1 MSETSIDKTRRRL
14 CSLFDLYDFKYQY
27 SFFFP
32 DGIEPDYF
40 LEQYSKI
47 KRSLGRKYSQP
58 ILLKVN
64 LSAKRELHAYITMY
78 AEQPLEE
85 FKTFM
90 ESRFP
95 GVAKSRVLTS
105 EKIESTLRTINN
117 QKPHNLNSYF
127 KKNKVNRYSMLNGV

>member
-1 MSETSIDKTRRRL
+1 MDKTRRRL
-14 CSLFDLYDFKYQY
+14 CALFDLYDFKYQY

-32 DGIEPDYF
+32 DGIESDYF

-47 KRSLGRKYSQP
+47 KRSLRRKYDQP
-58 ILLKVN
+58 VLLKVN

-78 AEQPLEE
+78 TQQPLED
-85 FKTFM
+85 FKRFM

-95 GVAKSRVLTS
+95 GVAKSRALTP
-105 EKIESTLRTINN
+105 EKIESTLRAINN

-127 KKNKVNRYSMLNGV
+127 NKEKVNRYSMLGGL

>member
-32 DGIEPDYF
+32 DGIEPEYF
-40 LEQYSKI
+40 LEQVSNI
-47 KRSLGRKYSQP
+47 KRSLRRKYDQP
-58 ILLKVN
+58 ILLKIN

-78 AEQPLEE
+78 TEQALED
-85 FKTFM
+85 FKNFM

-95 GVAKSRVLTS
+95 GVTKSRVLTP
-105 EKIESTLRTINN
+105 EKIESTLRAINN

-127 KKNKVNRYSMLNGV
+127 NKKKVNRYSMLGGL